1 MPVGHQ
7 ANSAQDLQH
16 SHFGLDVVL
25 AEALG
30 DSVDAHGVGQYMGS
44 ALGVVHQGFDA
55 ADDGGMYAALW
66 GFEVHAPQEVQKTRQ
81 AIQLY
86 ESRHK
91 PEGRDIKGLWGY
103 FFQCLEC

>member
-30 DSVDAHGVGQYMGS
+30 DSVDALGVGQYMGT

-55 ADDGGMYAALW
+55 ADNGCMYAALW
-66 GFEVHAPQEVQKTRQ
+66 GFIVHAPQEVQKTRQ
-81 AIQLY
+81 AIQLN
-86 ESRHK
+86 EACHK
-91 PEGRDIKGLWGY
+91 PKGRVIKG
-103 FFQCLEC
+103 